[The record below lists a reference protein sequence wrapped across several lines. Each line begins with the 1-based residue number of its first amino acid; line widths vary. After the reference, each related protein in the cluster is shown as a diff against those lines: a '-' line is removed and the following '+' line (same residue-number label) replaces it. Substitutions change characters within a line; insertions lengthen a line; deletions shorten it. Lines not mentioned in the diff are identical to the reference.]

1 MRRALARPRR
11 LGHAGAMTGQPAPE
25 LLVRDQG
32 AVRLIRLQRPSAKNA
47 LTPDVLEALH
57 TALADAAT
65 TPAVRAVV
73 LSGTPGA
80 FCSGADL
87 RWLAKEVESTERMRP
102 AMERFQ
108 ALTLGIVQLP
118 KPVVAAVTGPAV
130 GFGADLAL
138 ACDFRVLAESAFLQ
152 EKFVAVGLMPDGG
165 GSYFLTRLLGVGRA
179 LEMLMLGSRID
190 AAQAVSLGLA
200 SSMTADT
207 DTEPAA
213 LALATTLSHGPPLSL
228 ARIKHAIHGSA
239 MELKAALAREAEG
252 QLALLASADGKE
264 GVRAFLERRSPTFRG
279 A

>member
-1 MRRALARPRR
+1 
-11 LGHAGAMTGQPAPE
+11 MTGQPAPE

-47 LTPDVLEALH
+47 LTLDVVEALH
-57 TALADAAT
+57 TALAEAAT

-108 ALTLGIVQLP
+108 ALTLAIVQLP

-165 GSYFLTRLLGVGRA
+165 GSYFLTRLLGAGRA

-190 AAQAVSLGLA
+190 AAQAVSLGMA

-213 LALATTLSHGPPLSL
+213 LALAATLAAGPPLAL
-228 ARIKHAIHGSA
+228 ARIKQAIHGDVS
-239 MELKAALAREAEG
+239 ELKAALAREREG
-252 QLALLASADGKE
+252 QLALLQSADGKE
-264 GVRAFLERRSPTFRG
+264 GVRAFLERRTPTFRG
-279 A
+279 H

>member
-1 MRRALARPRR
+1 
-11 LGHAGAMTGQPAPE
+11 MTEAPAQD
-25 LLVRDQG
+25 LLVKDQG
-32 AVRLIRLQRPSAKNA
+32 AVRLIRLQRPGAKNA
-47 LTPDVLEALH
+47 LTLDVVDALH
-57 TALADAAT
+57 AAFSNANETAS
-65 TPAVRAVV
+65 VRVVV

-87 RWLAKEVESTERMRP
+87 RWLAQQIEAGGAVRP

-108 ALTLGIVQLP
+108 ALTLGIVELN

-130 GFGADLAL
+130 GFGADMAL
-138 ACDFRVLAESAFLQ
+138 ACDFRVFAESAYLQ

-165 GSYFLTRLLGVGRA
+165 GSYFLTRLLGVARA

-213 LALATTLSHGPPLSL
+213 LALAATLAAGPPLAL
-228 ARIKHAIHGSA
+228 ARIKHAVHGSGA
-239 MELKAALAREAEG
+239 ELRAALERERDG

-264 GVRAFLERRSPTFRG
+264 GVRAFLERRTPVFRG
-279 A
+279 E